1 MDRHYT
7 YSMTFFTLCLFARH
21 GLTKSLFAF
30 ICLFIVFSQAHSGI
44 TETLFRENFANLDDW
59 RPLYFPKISKYSIY
73 TIEQDGGESILRAE
87 SNASASAIVYRKDFH
102 VYEYPMVRWRWKI
115 DNIYRNVDPE
125 TKAGDDYPIRIYIMF
140 KYNPDEAGPLEGLQY
155 SIAKRRY
162 GEYPPHSTLNYV
174 WANREGQKDAIT
186 SPYTERARLIALEKG
201 NKQGG
206 TWLTEEV
213 NILSDYRKVFGKDP
227 PEVASLAIMNDSD
240 NTGQSSV
247 SYVDFIEVDRYG
259 P

>member
-1 MDRHYT
+1 MFNKCT
-7 YSMTFFTLCLFARH
+7 ALL
-21 GLTKSLFAF
+21 KS
-30 ICLFIVFSQAHSGI
+30 
-44 TETLFRENFANLDDW
+44 
-59 RPLYFPKISKYSIY
+59 
-73 TIEQDGGESILRAE
+73 
-87 SNASASAIVYRKDFH
+87 SN
-102 VYEYPMVRWRWKI
+102 
-115 DNIYRNVDPE
+115 
-125 TKAGDDYPIRIYIMF
+125 IYIMF
-140 KYNPDEAGPLEGLQY
+140 QYNPDEAGPLEGLQY

-186 SPYTERARLIALEKG
+186 SPYTDRVKLIALEKG
-201 NKQGG
+201 SRKAG

-240 NTGQSSV
+240 NTGQPSV
-247 SYVDFIEVDRYG
+247 SYVDFIEVYRYG